1 MTNFPD
7 ARPLVKLRWG
17 GIGWIYLLAGLG
29 LALVC
34 VTVFGNILT
43 SFSDSED
50 SSRYTISN
58 YVELLTQKTLAD
70 VTGRTAILGFGTVF
84 WMFIFAFP
92 FTWLLARTDFRYRT
106 GLFTLLTAKLAIPG
120 FITAMSYVWLFNPTS
135 GIVNTLFGM
144 TRFAGGELFNVYQV
158 SWVCFLQGIVLVPGG
173 VFMMLPAFRNLDASL
188 EEAAWVSGVSRY
200 FTTFRIVL
208 PLLGPSMVAVCIFY
222 FVLGVEMF
230 DFVAIIGM
238 PGDVLVLWIYDAIA
252 ETDGPPNLGF
262 AGAAGV
268 VLFVICGVAILFYAR
283 FLRQARKYAVV
294 GGKVRATAPQPLGRW
309 RWAAYAWVG
318 IWVTAS
324 IAIPVI
330 TIIWV
335 ALVPF
340 FQPPSLAALGSL
352 SLDSFRDAFSW
363 IGEPLRHTLILMAGS
378 VVVAAS
384 LATSI
389 TWVVTRS
396 HNRSA
401 RLADNIVFLA
411 PAVPTIVMG
420 VAFQFIGIGIYHWL
434 PLFGTIWLVAIAM
447 GTRMLAYCT
456 RTMNAASLQIQYE
469 LDEAAYVSGV
479 SMLETFRRIF
489 LPLMAPAIFY
499 SALMVG
505 MLSARDLTLPLVMN
519 TGGSEVVA
527 TLIYNLETNGEQNA
541 AAAVALYMIFI
552 LVILALVARRMTGMQ
567 EIRDHGINRRK
578 GLRGLFSGADAADT
592 PGPGLFRKWRFRY
605 GN

>member
-1 MTNFPD
+1 MRF
-7 ARPLVKLRWG
+7 RWP
-17 GIGWIYLLAGLG
+17 GIGWVYLLAGVG

-34 VTVFGNILT
+34 VTVGGNVLT
-43 SFSDSED
+43 SFVDQDGSGH
-50 SSRYTISN
+50 YTFAN
-58 YVELLTQKTLAD
+58 YAELLTQKRLAS
-70 VTGRTAILGFGTVF
+70 VTGRTAVLGLGTVF

-92 FTWLLARTDFRYRT
+92 FTWLLSRTDFRYRT

-135 GIVNTLFGM
+135 GLANTLFGM
-144 TRFAGGELFNVYQV
+144 TRFTGGALFDVYQV
-158 SWVCFLQGIVLVPGG
+158 SWICFLQGIVLVPGG

-188 EEAAWVSGVSRY
+188 EEAAWVSGVSKF
-200 FTTFRIVL
+200 FTVFRVVL
-208 PLLGPSMVAVCIFY
+208 PLLGPSIVAVCIFY

-294 GGKVRATAPQPLGRW
+294 GGKVRASAPQPLGRW
-309 RWAAYAWVG
+309 RWAAYFWVCAWVT
-318 IWVTAS
+318 VS
-324 IAIPVI
+324 IAIPVV
-330 TIIWV
+330 TIVWV

-340 FQPPSLAALGSL
+340 FQPPSLAALDSI
-352 SLDSFRDAFSW
+352 SLDSFRDALAW
-363 IGEPLRHTLILMAGS
+363 IGEPLRHTLILMAGAM
-378 VVVAAS
+378 VVAAS

-396 HNRSA
+396 RNRAA

-411 PAVPTIVMG
+411 PAVPTIVTG

-456 RTMNAASLQIQYE
+456 RTMNAASLQVHFE
-469 LDEAAYVSGV
+469 LDEAALVSGV

-519 TGGSEVVA
+519 TGNSEVVA
-527 TLIYNLETNGEQNA
+527 TLIFNLQTNGEQNA

-552 LVILALVARRMTGMQ
+552 LAILALFARRMTGMQ
-567 EIRDHGINRRK
+567 EIRGHDVGRRN
-578 GLRGLFSGADAADT
+578 GLLSRLSGWIGDFAARQGLT
-592 PGPGLFRKWRFRY
+592 RKRRLGY

>member
-1 MTNFPD
+1 MRFSVVGHNT
-7 ARPLVKLRWG
+7 RWS
-17 GIGWIYLLAGLG
+17 GIGWVYLLAGVG

-34 VTVFGNILT
+34 VTVGGNILT
-43 SFSDSED
+43 SFVDQDPSGH
-50 SSRYTISN
+50 YTFAN
-58 YVELLTQKTLAD
+58 YAELLTQKRLAS
-70 VTGRTAILGFGTVF
+70 VTGRTAVLGLGTVF

-92 FTWLLARTDFRYRT
+92 FTWLLSRTDFRYRT

-135 GIVNTLFGM
+135 GLANTLFGM
-144 TRFAGGELFNVYQV
+144 TRFTGGALFDVYQV
-158 SWVCFLQGIVLVPGG
+158 SWICFLQGIVLVPGG

-188 EEAAWVSGVSRY
+188 EEAAWVSGVSKS
-200 FTTFRIVL
+200 FTVFRVVL

-268 VLFVICGVAILFYAR
+268 VLFAICGVAILFYAR
-283 FLRQARKYAVV
+283 FLKQARKYAVV
-294 GGKVRATAPQPLGRW
+294 GGKVRASAPQPLGRW
-309 RWAAYAWVG
+309 RWAAYFWVCAWVT
-318 IWVTAS
+318 VS

-330 TIIWV
+330 TIVWV

-340 FQPPSLAALGSL
+340 FQPPSIAALASL
-352 SLDSFRDAFSW
+352 SLDSFRDGLAW
-363 IGEPLRHTLILMAGS
+363 IGEPLRHTLILMAGA

-396 HNRSA
+396 RNRAA

-411 PAVPTIVMG
+411 PAVPTIVTG

-456 RTMNAASLQIQYE
+456 RTMNAASLQVHFE
-469 LDEAAYVSGV
+469 LDEAALVSGV

-519 TGGSEVVA
+519 TGNSEVVA
-527 TLIYNLETNGEQNA
+527 TLIFNLQTNGEQNA

-552 LVILALVARRMTGMQ
+552 LSILALFARRMTGMQ
-567 EIRDHGINRRK
+567 EIRGHDIGRRN
-578 GLRGLFSGADAADT
+578 GLLSRLSGWIGDFAARQRLT
-592 PGPGLFRKWRFRY
+592 RKRRLGY